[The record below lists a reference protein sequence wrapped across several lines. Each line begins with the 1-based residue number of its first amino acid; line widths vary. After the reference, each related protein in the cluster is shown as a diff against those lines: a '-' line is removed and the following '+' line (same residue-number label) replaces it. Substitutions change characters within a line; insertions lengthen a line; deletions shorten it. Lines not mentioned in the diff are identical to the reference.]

1 MSGVFAGV
9 GIVGLIVILVQ
20 ALVVF
25 VVGKLIIQLVMNT
38 FRKMLEKSKLDP
50 MLRGFAVSVVNFVLM
65 FILII
70 AILRIF
76 GIDTSSFVAMFGAA
90 TLAIGFALQGNLSNF
105 ASGVML
111 VSFKPF
117 KVGDYVVTSG
127 HEGAVVEIGMF
138 MSTLK
143 TPDNKQILI
152 PNSSITGGSIVNYSA
167 YSERRVDLKIGVG
180 YDSDINQV
188 KKVIQDVIDNNE
200 KILLDKGTFVRM
212 GEMADSS
219 INFTVR
225 VWAKTEH
232 YWDVYFDL
240 NEEIKEKLDSANIDI
255 PYPHVTVDMKK

>member
-1 MSGVFAGV
+1 MGELIAGFSILGLFGTLIKAFFIFV
-9 GIVGLIVILVQ
+9 IGKLAIQSIVGFLKK
-20 ALVVF
+20 A
-25 VVGKLIIQLVMNT
+25 
-38 FRKMLEKSKLDP
+38 LEKSKLDP
-50 MLRGFAVSVVNFVLM
+50 MIRGFAVSVTKFVLM

-70 AILRIF
+70 AILRVF
-76 GIDTSSFVAMFGAA
+76 GVDTSSLVAMFGAA

-127 HEGAVVEIGMF
+127 HQGTVEEIGMF

-152 PNSSITGGSIVNYSA
+152 PNSSITSNSIVNYSA
-167 YSERRVDLKIGVG
+167 YSERRVDLKIGVS
-180 YDSDINQV
+180 YDADIDQV
-188 KKVIQDVIDNNE
+188 KKVIQDIIDNHE
-200 KILLDKGTFVRM
+200 MVISEKGTFVRM

-225 VWAKTEH
+225 VWTKTEN
-232 YWDVYFDL
+232 YWTVYFDL
-240 NEEIKEKLDSANIDI
+240 MENIKSKLDDANIEI